1 VGWYDGTVADADAA
15 SAQAVALIGRDAEMA
30 IGRET
35 IAAGRGIV
43 VAGAA
48 GVGKTRFASELAEH
62 FNGGY
67 KRVRIA
73 ATRSAASIPLGAV
86 GVLVPP
92 GASSDVLTL
101 NAIAAAL
108 RSDGRPVAMFVDD
121 AHLLDD
127 ASAALVHRL
136 ALDGS
141 AVVVTV
147 RTGEAVPDPVRALW
161 KDEHCRRLELQ
172 ALSRDETARLVQEML
187 PGAADEAVVE
197 RCWELGRGNPMFTR
211 ELLRS
216 GIESGQLHRVRG
228 TWTWPGRFRPGAAL
242 GDLIAERFAGFT
254 APERELLALVAFGEP
269 LERDVAM
276 TMRGPVALEALAQGG
291 LVAVDDATVRLAHP
305 LYGEVVRHGA
315 AAPTVAR
322 LSAELALA
330 HPDVLS
336 DPAAELRRIVW
347 YMDGGH
353 SLSAN
358 VLLQA
363 SLRAQVHDLELAV
376 RLARAAIAAGGGT
389 DATLRLADLLTNS
402 RKHDQADALLAGL
415 AKGDIDDRTRV
426 AIAGIR
432 ATTFLWLRGRP
443 ADALAVVDRA
453 AESLDDPSFVRELN
467 GLRLQALLLEGRVDE
482 IIRVVDEQL
491 DAPELSN
498 EARAGALI
506 AGVSAWLAA
515 GELHAA
521 IRRCEAGLAIA
532 DSSSD
537 AFPMHELLGY
547 GITMSVLYLGDI
559 DGAEARARELRN
571 SSART
576 GGILRFLFSQVL
588 GRVSMMRGRYALAVQ
603 AFQEASALVE
613 VSPDLV
619 AWNLGLLAGAYALVG
634 DVAAG
639 ERSLDEASD
648 LTASR
653 MFAVDRERATAL
665 LAAARGE
672 RSHAAALSVEAA
684 DRALALG
691 QRLPALM
698 CLHDAAM
705 FGAAR
710 EAFDRFD
717 KFDGFPGRLFGA
729 MRSHVAAIASADGER
744 FEAASSE
751 FEAMGCDRWA
761 AEAATGGAAAF
772 AEDGSR
778 SRATRLAERARLLA
792 QRLDTGVVD
801 LETLQ
806 ALATLTAREREIAGM
821 AARGSTD
828 REIGEALG
836 ISVRTVEA
844 HLHRAYNKLGI
855 TSRTELSAYVLDY

>member
-1 VGWYDGTVADADAA
+1 VADVDAA
-15 SAQAVALIGRDAEMA
+15 RPQPVALIGREAEMA

-43 VAGAA
+43 VAGTP
-48 GVGKTRFASELAEH
+48 GVGKTRFASELVEH
-62 FNGGY
+62 FDSRC
-67 KRVRIA
+67 KRVRIV

-86 GVLVPP
+86 GVLMPP
-92 GASSDVLTL
+92 GASPDVLTL
-101 NAIAAAL
+101 NAIAASL
-108 RSDGRPVAMFVDD
+108 RSDGQPLAILVDD

-147 RTGEAVPDPVRALW
+147 RTGESVPDPVRALW
-161 KDEHCRRLELQ
+161 KDDHCRRLELQ
-172 ALSRDETARLVQEML
+172 ALSRDETALLVEEML

-216 GIESGQLHRVRG
+216 GIESGQLRRVRG

-242 GDLIAERFAGFT
+242 GDLIAERFAGFA

-269 LERDVAM
+269 LELDVAM
-276 TMRGPVALEALAQGG
+276 TMRGPVALEALAEGG
-291 LVAVDDATVRLAHP
+291 LVAVDEASVRLAHP

-322 LSAELALA
+322 LSAELAIA
-330 HPDVLS
+330 HPNVLPDAS
-336 DPAAELRRIVW
+336 AELRRIVW
-347 YMDGGH
+347 HMDGGH
-353 SLSAN
+353 SLSAD

-363 SLRAQVHDLELAV
+363 SLRAQVHDLDLAA

-389 DATLRLADLLTNS
+389 EATLRLADLLTNS
-402 RKHDQADALLAGL
+402 RKHDEADALLAEL
-415 AKGDIDDRTRV
+415 AQGDIDDRARV

-443 ADALAVVDRA
+443 AEALAVIEA
-453 AESLDDPSFVRELN
+453 AAQSLDDPSLARELSA
-467 GLRLQALLLEGRVDE
+467 LRLHALLLEGRVDD
-482 IIRVVDEQL
+482 IVRVVDEAL
-491 DAPELSN
+491 DDPELSN

-506 AGVSAWLAA
+506 AGVCAWLAA
-515 GELHAA
+515 GDLHAA

-537 AFPMHELLGY
+537 AFPVRELLGF
-547 GITMSVLYLGDI
+547 GLTMSELYLGDV
-559 DGAEARARELRN
+559 DGAERRGRELRN
-571 SSART
+571 TSART
-576 GGILRFLFSQVL
+576 GGILRFLFSQAL
-588 GRVSMMRGRYALAVQ
+588 GRVSMLRGRYALAVQ
-603 AFQEASALVE
+603 AFQEACALVE

-634 DVAAG
+634 DVDAG
-639 ERSLDEASD
+639 ERSLNEASD

-653 MFAVDRERATAL
+653 MFAVDRERAAAL

-672 RSHAAALSVEAA
+672 RTRAAALSVEAA

-698 CLHDAAM
+698 CLHDAAI

-710 EAFDRFD
+710 EAVARFD
-717 KFDGFPGRLFGA
+717 ALDGFPGRLFGA
-729 MRSHVAAIASADGER
+729 LRSHVEAIASGDGHR
-744 FEAASSE
+744 LEAASSQ
-751 FEAMGCDRWA
+751 FEALGCDRWA
-761 AEAATGGAAAF
+761 AEAATAGAAAF
-772 AEDGSR
+772 AEGGLR
-778 SRATRLAERARLLA
+778 SRATRLAERAHLLA
-792 QRLDTGVVD
+792 QRLDATVVD

-821 AARGSTD
+821 AARGTTD

-855 TSRTELSAYVLDY
+855 TSRADLSAYVLDY